1 MKKSWL
7 FFLII
12 LTVFAASIKADA
24 LGSFQIVLGGGTGI
38 TAGTTMPITITAVDT
53 NSNMKT
59 DYNGPIAL
67 TVSVGALI
75 VAEPGNTFTTIAD
88 MGNTL
93 TQTFTSGRWTGNI
106 TLTGAGMPVTITCV
120 DYTGGYAGNGQAF
133 QNVTPGPF
141 ANLLVLSQ
149 GMTWAPGT
157 PEDPSFGM
165 STGCGYTG
173 APVTP
178 TTYSPFYVT
187 VMAVDA
193 WSNTV
198 DDWSNTTVSYKV
210 SISSSAGI
218 LHTAVTPTS
227 VDMSVDSNATTV
239 FAMTIY
245 PSPDK
250 AGVQSIIAKNIPIT
264 TITSNLSMYFTSLS
278 DYYICAGAPISVVA
292 GKPFNVSVS
301 ISHYPPTGGVAGIPI
316 ASLSDSVQISGIDA
330 GTGAALN
337 PGLLPTAAQTS
348 AMTDGVASFTGVSYT
363 KATLEGSQGIR
374 IQPKYMGVAFSITN
388 ANDLDRDSNMITV
401 YADKPDHFT
410 MSASK
415 TKVALN
421 EPSLISATIYD
432 QYGNPVS
439 NTAVDFTVNS
449 GNGTFTESTTNTQDA
464 AALTNS
470 LGVATVHYSSGKN
483 SKVYIDASVSSL
495 PGMFDTVT
503 VESGTVLDKSI
514 IRNFPNPFNP
524 VEGVTTI
531 EYYLDG
537 DSSVSFKLYS
547 FSGQLVWSKKFDAG
561 SFPGGRQGYNP
572 VTWNGMT
579 DSNMTIGAGLYTL
592 KVEVSGDSGKYTL
605 TRKIAVKK

>member
-1 MKKSWL
+1 MKRSRL

-12 LTVFAASIKADA
+12 LMAFSASLKADP
-24 LGSFQIVLGGGTGI
+24 LGGFQLLLGGGTGI
-38 TAGTTMPITITAVDT
+38 TAGTTMTITITAVDI
-53 NSNMKT
+53 NSNIKT

-67 TVSVGALI
+67 TASVGTVI
-75 VAEPGNTFTTIAD
+75 VADPGNTFTTIAD

-93 TQTFTSGRWTGNI
+93 TQNFVLGRWTGNI
-106 TLTGAGMPVTITCV
+106 TLTGAGIPVTITCV
-120 DYTGGYAGNGQAF
+120 DYTGGYTGNGLAF

-141 ANLLVLSQ
+141 ANLLVLYQ

-157 PEDPSFGM
+157 QADPLFGM
-165 STGCGYTG
+165 SAGDGYSG
-173 APVTP
+173 SPETP
-178 TTYSPFYVT
+178 TTYTPFYVT

-193 WSNTV
+193 WSNTIV
-198 DDWSNTTVSYKV
+198 AGFPKI
-210 SISSSAGI
+210 SISTGDPY
-218 LHTAVTPTS
+218 TVTPTS
-227 VDMSVDSNATTV
+227 VDMSVDSNATTI

-250 AGVQSIIAKNIPIT
+250 AKVENITAQNIPIT
-264 TITSNLSMYFTSLS
+264 TISSTLSMYFTSLS
-278 DYYICAGAPISVVA
+278 DYYIWASAPLSVVA

-301 ISHYPPTGGVAGIPI
+301 ISHYPPTGGVGGLPI
-316 ASLSDSVQISGIDA
+316 SSLDDSVQISGIDG

-337 PGLLPTAAQTS
+337 PGLLPTAVQT
-348 AMTDGVASFTGVSYT
+348 AFTTAGVATFTGVSYT
-363 KATLEGSQGIR
+363 MATLEGSQGIR
-374 IQPKYMGVAFSITN
+374 IQPKYNGVSFLITN
-388 ANDLDRDSNMITV
+388 ATDLDRDSNMITV

-415 TKVALN
+415 NKVALN
-421 EPSLISATIYD
+421 EPSIISATVYD

-439 NTAVDFTVNS
+439 NTAVDFTINS
-449 GNGTFTESTTNTQDA
+449 GNGTFTESTSNTQDA
-464 AALTNS
+464 VAVTGS
-470 LGVATVHYSSGKN
+470 LGTATVHYSSDKN
-483 SKVYIDASVSSL
+483 SKVYIDASLVASL

-531 EYYLDG
+531 EYYLES

-547 FSGQLVWSKKFDAG
+547 FSGQLVWSKQFGAG

-572 VTWNGMT
+572 VAWNGIT
-579 DSNMTIGAGLYTL
+579 DSGMTVGAGLYTL
-592 KVEVSGDSGKYTL
+592 KVDVSGDSGKYTL